1 MLRSVGK
8 LFGLT
13 FMLLACAAG
22 VLYYQH
28 ATSTEQ
34 QIHKLEDEKRQL
46 EQVVQR
52 ITTEKRVADI
62 LVSHQEKDA
71 ATGQIQTTLLF
82 VEYDK
87 NDKPLPAK
95 SFTIAGDTAHIDA
108 MVIKFDR
115 EFVAQ
120 GDALRGH
127 SIALFTKLYGEQ
139 QSPGDAQP
147 IDPPGKIPDVY
158 RGADPQ
164 VSEFELSLWKDFWRL
179 YDDEN
184 YRRSKGVRVEGGA
197 AGQSVWGPFKP
208 DRLYTITLESAGGLS
223 MTSSPLRGI
232 YSAALRDRA
241 TAGAASTQPAT
252 NQ

>member
-1 MLRSVGK
+1 MLRPLGK
-8 LFGLT
+8 IFGLT
-13 FMLLACAAG
+13 FMLLIASVG
-22 VLYYQH
+22 IVYYQH
-28 ATSTEQ
+28 ATSTEKK
-34 QIHKLEDEKRQL
+34 IEKLEDEKRQL

-62 LVSHQEKDA
+62 LVSNQTRDA
-71 ATGQIQTTLLF
+71 NGQLQTTLLF

-87 NDKPLPAK
+87 KDQPLPAR

-115 EFVAQ
+115 GYVAE

-127 SIALFTKLYGEQ
+127 SLALFTKLYGEHQ
-139 QSPGDAQP
+139 NPADALP
-147 IDPPGKIPDVY
+147 IDPPGKIPDIY
-158 RGADPQ
+158 RSAEPQ
-164 VSEFELSLWKDFWRL
+164 VSEFEMSLWNDFWKL

-184 YRRSKGVRVEGGA
+184 YRKAKGVRTEGGA
-197 AGQSVWGPFKP
+197 TGQSVWGPFKP

-232 YSAALRDRA
+232 YSAALRQRM
-241 TAGAASTQPAT
+241 AATQPIA
-252 NQ
+252 N

>member
-1 MLRSVGK
+1 MLRPLGK
-8 LFGLT
+8 IFGLT
-13 FMLLACAAG
+13 FMLLVASVG
-22 VLYYQH
+22 IVYYQH
-28 ATSTEQ
+28 ATSTEKK
-34 QIHKLEDEKRQL
+34 IEKLEDEKRQL

-62 LVSHQEKDA
+62 LVSNQQRDA
-71 ATGQIQTTLLF
+71 NGQLMTTLLF

-87 NDKPLPAK
+87 KDQPLPAR
-95 SFTIAGDTAHIDA
+95 SFTIAGNTAHIDA

-115 EFVAQ
+115 GYVAE

-127 SIALFTKLYGEQ
+127 SLALFTKLYGEHQ
-139 QSPGDAQP
+139 NPADALP
-147 IDPPGKIPDVY
+147 IDPPGKIPDIY

-164 VSEFELSLWKDFWRL
+164 VSEFEMSLWNDFWKL

-184 YRRSKGVRVEGGA
+184 YRKAKGVRIEGGA

-232 YSAALRDRA
+232 YSAALRQRM
-241 TAGAASTQPAT
+241 AATQPVT
-252 NQ
+252 N

>member
-1 MLRSVGK
+1 MLRPLGK
-8 LFGLT
+8 IFGLT
-13 FMLLACAAG
+13 FMLLVASVG
-22 VLYYQH
+22 IVYYQH
-28 ATSTEQ
+28 ATSTEKK
-34 QIHKLEDEKRQL
+34 IEKLEDEKRQL

-62 LVSHQEKDA
+62 LVSNQQLDA
-71 ATGQIQTTLLF
+71 NGQSQTTLLF

-87 NDKPLPAK
+87 KDQPLPAR

-115 EFVAQ
+115 GYVAE

-127 SIALFTKLYGEQ
+127 SLALFTKLYGEHQ
-139 QSPGDAQP
+139 NPADALP
-147 IDPPGKIPDVY
+147 IDPPGKIPDIY
-158 RGADPQ
+158 RSAEPQ
-164 VSEFELSLWKDFWRL
+164 VSEFEMSLWNDFWKL

-184 YRRSKGVRVEGGA
+184 YRKAKGVRIEGGA
-197 AGQSVWGPFKP
+197 TGQSVWGPFKP

-232 YSAALRDRA
+232 YSAALRQRM
-241 TAGAASTQPAT
+241 AATQPVT
-252 NQ
+252 N